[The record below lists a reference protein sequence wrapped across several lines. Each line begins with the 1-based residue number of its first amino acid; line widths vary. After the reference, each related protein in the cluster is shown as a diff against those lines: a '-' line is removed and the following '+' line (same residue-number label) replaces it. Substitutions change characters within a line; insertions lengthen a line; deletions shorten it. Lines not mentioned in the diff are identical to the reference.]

1 MDKLKEFWKKT
12 EPARKR
18 LKVLWKWA
26 YKMRTT
32 LLAFPVVIG
41 ALVLAI
47 QNLAKLPDQVVI
59 DLVGLGGSVL
69 VLAKGVAVLF
79 PLGLTALCL
88 AMMFC
93 SRRVVYPWLISV
105 FSLLLPLVFLLTN
118 AFPA

>member
-1 MDKLKEFWKKT
+1 MDKLKEFWKNT

-47 QNLAKLPDQVVI
+47 QNLAKLPNQVMLDMTAI
-59 DLVGLGGSVL
+59 GGSEMVI
-69 VLAKGVAVLF
+69 AKGVAVLF
-79 PLGLTALCL
+79 PLILTALCL
-88 AMMFC
+88 LMMFC

-105 FSLLLPLVFLLTN
+105 FSLVLPWVLLIANT
-118 AFPA
+118 FPA